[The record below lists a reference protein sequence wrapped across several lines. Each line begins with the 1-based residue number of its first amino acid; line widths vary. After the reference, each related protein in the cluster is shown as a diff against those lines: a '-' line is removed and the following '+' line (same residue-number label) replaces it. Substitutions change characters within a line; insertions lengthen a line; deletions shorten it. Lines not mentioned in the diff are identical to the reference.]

1 MDIIL
6 EDIDKLIPYARNPR
20 KNQAIDKVA
29 VSIREFGFRQPIVV
43 DKNLT
48 IIAGHTRYEA
58 SKKLGLKKV
67 PIHIAKE
74 LTPAQVKAYRIA
86 DNRVAQDSEWD
97 IGLLNYEFT
106 DLLNEN
112 YDLELLG
119 FDNKELE
126 DLIVDKPQGLTDDDF
141 VPDIPEKPK
150 SKLGEIYQLGHHRLM
165 CGDATKE
172 EDINKLM
179 DGTKADMVFT
189 DPPYGMNLETD
200 YSNMGSTT
208 TTYKPVINDDK
219 PFDGG
224 AMMQLLDSP
233 IWYIWGADYFC
244 NSIPNWTDGSVI
256 VWAKAHSEKENAV
269 FGSSFE
275 ICWRYPK
282 RKKDIWF
289 VRRIQMTSEHL
300 KEHPTQKPTDLALRA
315 IESDTKTGQ
324 LIVDLYLGS
333 GSTLIAAEKKN
344 RKCYG
349 MELDPIYVDVIIK
362 RWEQWTGEKAELVK
376 Q

>member
-172 EDINKLM
+172 EDVKKLM
-179 DGTKADMVFT
+179 NGQKADMVFT